1 MAGQWEETGRGVVH
15 PWLCDQFGHLN
26 VRNYVQFF
34 DDASFQIWTLRGVG
48 VRRMREHGV
57 IAVVATTKYDFV
69 KEMLAGQ
76 LLVMRSAF
84 THLGEKSVGY
94 QTRMYDADDGT
105 LHAVNTAVEVF
116 FDPETRTPAPMPD
129 FFRPAVEPHLVDPDA
144 S

>member
-1 MAGQWEETGRGVVH
+1 MAGHWEETGRGVVH

-26 VRNYVQFF
+26 VRNYVNFF

-48 VRRMREHGV
+48 VRRLREHGV
-57 IAVVATTKYDFV
+57 IAVVASTKYDFV

-76 LLVMRSAF
+76 LLVLRSAF

-94 QTRMYDADDGT
+94 VTRMYDADDGT
-105 LHAVNTAVEVF
+105 LHAFNTAVEVF
-116 FDPETRTPAPMPD
+116 FDPETRKPAPMPA

-144 S
+144 A